1 MKWCSVLGNPD
12 FLTEAKAGDDS
23 ALGGLLNQFADLL
36 RARARESFDPRL
48 RGRIGESD
56 LVQMTLMTAADG
68 FPAFRGETEA
78 ELIGWLKAILAQHM
92 AATARWHLRTQKRAA
107 GNEVLFQGLPTANS
121 SNGFGG
127 ESLLGPA
134 ASGQTPS
141 RFVMQQ
147 ELRDRIRSAIA
158 ELPWEQQEAVR
169 LKFIDEWPLAE
180 IAEFL
185 GKTERAVAGLVARG
199 MKRLKDRLKD
209 VE

>member
-1 MKWCSVLGNPD
+1 MGDPD
-12 FLTEAKAGDDS
+12 FLTRAKAGDHS
-23 ALGGLLNQFADLL
+23 ALGRLLNQFHDLL
-36 RARARESFDPRL
+36 RARATESFDLRL

-78 ELIGWLKAILAQHM
+78 ELVGWLKAILAQHM

-107 GNEVLFQGLPTANS
+107 GKDVTFQGLATADASAS
-121 SNGFGG
+121 SGG
-127 ESLLGPA
+127 ESAVGPA
-134 ASGQTPS
+134 ASGPTPS
-141 RFVMQQ
+141 RFLMQQ
-147 ELRDRIRSAIA
+147 ELRDRIRDAIA

-180 IAEFL
+180 IADFL

-199 MKRLKDRLKD
+199 MKRLKDVLKD

>member
-1 MKWCSVLGNPD
+1 MDYPNELMQ
-12 FLTEAKAGDDS
+12 AKAGNRS
-23 ALGGLLNQFADLL
+23 ALGELLNQFGDLL
-36 RARARESFDPRL
+36 RARARESLDSRL

-78 ELIGWLKAILAQHM
+78 ELVGWLKAILAQHI

-107 GNEVLFQGLPTANS
+107 GNEVQFQGLPTANS
-121 SNGFGG
+121 SAGYGSD
-127 ESLLGPA
+127 SLLGPVA
-134 ASGQTPS
+134 TGQTPS

-147 ELRDRIRSAIA
+147 ELRERIRDAIA

-169 LKFIDEWPLAE
+169 LKFIDEWPLTE
-180 IAEFL
+180 IADFL

-209 VE
+209 AE

>member
-23 ALGGLLNQFADLL
+23 ALGGLLNQFSDLL

-127 ESLLGPA
+127 ESALGPA
-134 ASGQTPS
+134 SGPTPS